1 MKKYH
6 DIRDVKIIG
15 DKLKLYIDQ
24 KKYEFN
30 LARISA
36 KLTSASEEERNNFKM
51 SSSGY
56 GIHWDMIDED
66 ISIDGLLKQ
75 KIRSQKKSVLI
86 K

>member
-15 DKLKLYIDQ
+15 DKLKLFIDQ
-24 KKYEFN
+24 KSYEFN
-30 LARISA
+30 LDWISN
-36 KLTSASEEERNNFKM
+36 KLKFASEQERSNFKV

-56 GIHWDMIDED
+56 GIHWPMIDED